1 VGRSLRDLYAGR
13 GRITSLALP
22 LVGIIMFRPTGGS
35 RKIVVA
41 RRYTGHEVTAPRAV
55 GPSGR
60 RWSLRGLVEGAFGGE
75 REHEPGEAAED
86 HADADERADDP
97 DCAGRP
103 GTPDHDG
110 EDEGDDA
117 IEQEP
122 VCAVTGA
129 ELEGLDGFNYA
140 LEEEIDGKDE
150 GEGDESV
157 ERVQE
162 QIDAGE
168 EVDGSDEYLP

>member
-1 VGRSLRDLYAGR
+1 
-13 GRITSLALP
+13 
-22 LVGIIMFRPTGGS
+22 M
-35 RKIVVA
+35 
-41 RRYTGHEVTAPRAV
+41 
-55 GPSGR
+55 
-60 RWSLRGLVEGAFGGE
+60 
-75 REHEPGEAAED
+75 
-86 HADADERADDP
+86 
-97 DCAGRP
+97 
-103 GTPDHDG
+103 
-110 EDEGDDA
+110 
-117 IEQEP
+117 
-122 VCAVTGA
+122 TGA